1 MADAKRIIGVV
12 KAKTSWLKES
22 TRTVLS
28 LLLICLLV
36 IGAVILWKYI
46 RSDHRHFVTTSAAP
60 LPVAQFE
67 KQQQNNTSSYLKD
80 KNYINYQRTQQDL
93 AIEYIANKDYAS
105 AERVMNDVFKNT
117 PTNKI
122 SSQTYMVMVE
132 VEKGKGNTSEYKKY
146 LKLTIDRLNLD
157 GDKKTAALYQDE
169 LKGLQ

>member
-22 TRTVLS
+22 TRTILS
-28 LLLICLLV
+28 LFLICSLV
-36 IGAVILWKYI
+36 IGAIILWKYI
-46 RSDHRHFVTTSAAP
+46 RSDHRHFVAESAAP
-60 LPVAQFE
+60 PTVAQFE

-93 AIEYIANKDYAS
+93 AIEYMANKDYTS

-117 PTNKI
+117 PTNKMN
-122 SSQTYMVMVE
+122 SESYMVMIE
-132 VEKGKGNTSEYKKY
+132 VEKNKGNTSEYKKY
-146 LKLTIDRLNLD
+146 LKLAIDKLNAE

-169 LKGLQ
+169 LKGIQ